1 MVQNSVEKTKP
12 AKLKKGD
19 TIGLITPA
27 GPISYQQLESTKT
40 LLNKLGFRTYHT
52 ENVLLK
58 KGYLAGTDTD
68 RLDDLHLMFRNKDIN
83 GIMCIR
89 GGYGT
94 ARILDDIN
102 YELIRKNPKI
112 FIGYSD
118 ITALLQAIYKF
129 SGLICF
135 HGVVGISD
143 FTEYTLSNFLEVL
156 TKSNNSLLIESIPP
170 GKNEAAE
177 YQPYVIEAGIT
188 QGELAGGNLA
198 LIAALMGTPYEI
210 ELEGKLLFIED
221 IGEAPYK
228 IDRMLTQIIL
238 SAKLKKAKGIVLGVF
253 NGCDFNNDDITPE
266 NSLSLKEVI
275 IDRLSGLR
283 IPVMYGFS
291 FGHIANQ
298 AIFPVGIKAELNTE
312 TKTIILLEKAVL

>member
-1 MVQNSVEKTKP
+1 MIQSSEEKIKP
-12 AKLKKGD
+12 NKLKKGD

-27 GPISYQQLESTKT
+27 GPINTEQLESTKS
-40 LLNKLGFRTYHT
+40 LLNKMGFNTYHT
-52 ENVLLK
+52 ENVLCK
-58 KGYLAGTDTD
+58 KGYLAGTDTE
-68 RLDDLHLMFRNKDIN
+68 RLNDLHLMFKNEKVN
-83 GIMCIR
+83 AIMCIR

-94 ARILDDIN
+94 PRILNDID

-129 SGLICF
+129 SGLITF

-143 FTEYTLSNFLEVL
+143 FTEYTLSNFQEIL
-156 TKSNNSLLIESIPP
+156 TKSNDILLIESIPP
-170 GKNEAAE
+170 KENEGDE
-177 YQPYVIEAGIT
+177 YQPYVIENGIA

-198 LIAALMGTPYEI
+198 LIAALMGTPFEI
-210 ELEGKLLFIED
+210 ELEGKILFIED

-238 SAKLKKAKGIVLGVF
+238 SGKLQKAKGIVLGVF
-253 NGCDFNNDDITPE
+253 NGCDFNNDDITAE

-275 IDRLSGLR
+275 SDRLSGLG

-298 AIFPVGIKAELNTE
+298 AIFPVGIQAELNTD
-312 TKTIILLEKAVL
+312 TKTIKLLENTVL